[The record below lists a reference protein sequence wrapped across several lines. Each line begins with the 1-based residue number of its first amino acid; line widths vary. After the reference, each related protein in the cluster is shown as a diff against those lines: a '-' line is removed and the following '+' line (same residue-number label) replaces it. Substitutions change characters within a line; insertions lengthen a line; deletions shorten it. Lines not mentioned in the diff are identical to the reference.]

1 MAMELVN
8 GNNQM
13 GVISVLDSID
23 VGQIN
28 NMMNSIVRFQTV
40 VQNAL
45 KKGHDYDTIPGTQ
58 KPTLLKPG
66 AEKLLMLLG
75 LTSEYEIVEKV
86 EDYDRGVFAYTIR
99 CILSKGNHKIAEGL
113 GSCNSKEDKYRWRW
127 VKEEDLP
134 VDIDKDT
141 LKSRTTRYGTVQYR
155 IENGEICSQANI
167 ILKMAKK
174 RAQVDATLTVAAL
187 SEVFTQ
193 DIEDMREFIQ
203 AEEMENMKSDEVTNI
218 KLMFGKYKGKTLG
231 EIAKSDTS
239 YLEWLAKNA
248 RDEVLKKAAEMII
261 NGKPAE
267 EQQQPKQSK
276 MPEPPNGRRDVYIG
290 QDQEDQEEL
299 QKQVELNDT
308 PLPF

>member
-1 MAMELVN
+1 MELVDRDS
-8 GNNQM
+8 QM
-13 GVISVLDSID
+13 GVISILDNID
-23 VGQIN
+23 IGQIN
-28 NMMNSIVRFQTV
+28 SMMNSIVRFQTV
-40 VQNAL
+40 VQKAL

-75 LTSEYEIVEKV
+75 LTSEYEIVERI

-99 CILSKGNHKIAEGL
+99 CILSKGNQKIAEGL

-127 VKEEDLP
+127 VKEEELP

-141 LKSRTTRYGTVQYR
+141 LKSRTTKYGTVQYR
-155 IENGEICSQANI
+155 IENDEIYSQANT

-174 RAQVDATLTVAAL
+174 RSQVDAVLTVAAL
-187 SEVFTQ
+187 SEIFTQ

-203 AEEMENMKSDEVTNI
+203 AEEMENMKADEVVNI

-231 EIAKSDTS
+231 EIAKVDMG
-239 YLEWLAKNA
+239 YVEWLAKNA
-248 RDEVLKKAAEMII
+248 RDEMLQKAAEMIV
-261 NGKPAE
+261 NSKPAE

-299 QKQVELNDT
+299 QKQVEFDDT